1 MLHLTPMMGKSDTSY
16 WEYQE
21 NQKNK
26 KNDFDS
32 KTFTKSYIKKHF
44 YKKLFRSLWVAS
56 LCIYTFHPDTGVEG
70 F

>member
-16 WEYQE
+16 WKYQE
-21 NQKNK
+21 
-26 KNDFDS
+26 FDS
-32 KTFTKSYIKKHF
+32 KTFTKVTLKSIFTKNYF
-44 YKKLFRSLWVAS
+44 GLCG